1 MAKLRANVSPTV
13 GTLQSSSIGELQSK
27 GRGSRAG
34 RPDRAKFTNNSSMK
48 NASTTTTKVKSK
60 PEHLGT
66 VTERSPGKPPPDRAK
81 GKGHHLPKS
90 SLLSHSKLLKESESS
105 NKPKLQRFTEKAAA
119 SGVGVCTDRL
129 KTGNSAQDQ
138 SGEPDFVSISK
149 RTKQSQARSVDA
161 LFPELPLESCE
172 STETRQPVLFSPDC
186 ESTETLQPVGRV
198 LFSPDFDFTECTE
211 ISASP
216 LIDYD
221 ELCDSGEYGKE
232 RQGISGSP
240 LIDCDDLRGE
250 NESVSVVSY
259 PVDHWEDEI
268 VETILSGRCCE
279 RNCSG
284 PSISSRSV
292 TFSDEE
298 RNGDSWSS
306 CASYNPGDCSD
317 SLSDSPRINFQV
329 RRIRAIQVRILFEH
343 F

>member
-1 MAKLRANVSPTV
+1 MAKIRAIVSPTV

-48 NASTTTTKVKSK
+48 NASTTTTTKVKSK

-81 GKGHHLPKS
+81 GKGSHGIHHLPKS
-90 SLLSHSKLLKESESS
+90 SLLSHSKLLKEESF

-129 KTGNSAQDQ
+129 KTGNAAQDQ
-138 SGEPDFVSISK
+138 SGEPVVSNSK

-172 STETRQPVLFSPDC
+172 STETRQPVLFSPD
-186 ESTETLQPVGRV
+186 PVGRV

-250 NESVSVVSY
+250 NESISVVSY

-329 RRIRAIQVRILFEH
+329 RRIRAVQVRISLFEH